1 MTAEPVAS
9 PPLLPTSVLPRLATP
24 RSDAPTSDLGRFVAH
39 VHGRPWLPWQTL
51 TGAVLG
57 ETTADGR
64 MKYPIGVVMVPR
76 QCGKTT
82 WVFDDVLGR
91 CIEYP
96 DYHAAYTAQTGAM
109 ASERFG
115 ERASQLASTPLAAYV
130 KVRRSAGSERMTVQP
145 QQPGVGG
152 SYLKAFPPRDGALRG
167 SALDQVIIDEAQEIE
182 ELLGVAL
189 DQTILPTF
197 TTRPRR
203 QLILIGTAGNE
214 ESAYLARYLALAR
227 GGAEGVA
234 VIEYGATEDDDPLDP
249 AVWWRVHPGLAAGL
263 TDEAALRS
271 ALQVMGAENFA
282 REYLNVWADSGRR
295 LVPLKMWNRCR
306 RVKATP
312 RPGVAPVFGVDVAF
326 DRSASAIVAC
336 WPDRDGLPVIEIVEY
351 APGVDWA
358 SARLDELRRTHRP
371 PLIVAD
377 SQGPVVTV
385 VDAARRLGVPIKS
398 VTPTELAT
406 ACQST
411 FDAIESAT
419 IGHRSE
425 QPLNS
430 AVQGAGKR
438 PIGDGGWA
446 WGRRTSTVEISSLV
460 AGSLAYWANQRRPAR
475 PQVQASD

>member
-1 MTAEPVAS
+1 MTAEPLAS
-9 PPLLPTSVLPRLATP
+9 PLPLPISVLPRLATP
-24 RSDAPTSDLGRFVAH
+24 RDVDAPTSDLGRFVAH

-64 MKYPIGVVMVPR
+64 MRYPIAVVMVPR
-76 QCGKTT
+76 QCGKST

-96 DYHAAYTAQTGAM
+96 DYHAAYTAQTGAA

-115 ERASQLASTPLAAYV
+115 ERMSQLAATPLAEYI
-130 KVRRSAGSERMTVQP
+130 KSRRSAGTERMTVQAK
-145 QQPGVGG
+145 PGAPA
-152 SYLKAFPPRDGALRG
+152 SYVKAFPPRDGALRG
-167 SALDQVIIDEAQEIE
+167 SALDLVLIDEAQEID

-203 QLILIGTAGNE
+203 QLVLIGTAGNE
-214 ESAYLARYLALAR
+214 ESAFMARYLALAR

-234 VIEYGATEDDDPLDP
+234 VIEYGATEEDDPMDP

-295 LVPLKMWNRCR
+295 LVTAKSWNRCR
-306 RVKATP
+306 RVKAVP
-312 RPGVAPVFGVDVAF
+312 RPGVAPVFGVDVAY
-326 DRSASAIVAC
+326 DRSAAVIVAC
-336 WPDRDGLPVIEIVEY
+336 WPDRDGVPMVEIVEY
-351 APGVDWA
+351 SPGVDWA
-358 SARLDELRRTHRP
+358 AARLDELRRTHRP

-385 VDAARRLGVPIKS
+385 VDAARRLGVAVKS

-411 FDAIESAT
+411 FDAIETAT

-425 QPLNS
+425 QPLNA

-446 WGRRTSTVEISSLV
+446 WGRRTSTVDIAPLMG
-460 AGSLAYWANQRRPAR
+460 ASLAYWGNQRRPAR
-475 PQVQASD
+475 PQVDT